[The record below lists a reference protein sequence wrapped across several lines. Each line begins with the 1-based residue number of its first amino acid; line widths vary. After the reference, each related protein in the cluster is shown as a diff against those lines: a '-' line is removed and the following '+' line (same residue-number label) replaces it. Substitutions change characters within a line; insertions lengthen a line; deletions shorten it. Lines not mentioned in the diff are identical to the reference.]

1 MELNEMPRRNPVRLV
16 GVIVIIG
23 LLVGAGIG
31 LVVFRGD
38 PTSPT
43 DATTTTNVDT
53 GSVAEVGVAVGN
65 RAPDFTLLD
74 AASGA
79 QVSLSDF
86 QGQPVLI
93 NFWAT
98 WCGPCRIEMPFL
110 EAAYQQHR
118 DQGFTV
124 LAVDFDEPL
133 AAVTAFG
140 EELGL
145 SFNLLI
151 DPGGEVQNL
160 FRIRAYPSSYFIGT
174 DGTIASVHL
183 GVMTAGQ
190 VAENLE
196 LILQ

>member
-1 MELNEMPRRNPVRLV
+1 MEISDTRHGNPVRLV
-16 GVIVIIG
+16 VVIIIVG

-31 LVVFRGD
+31 LLVFRGD
-38 PTSPT
+38 PTPPAE
-43 DATTTTNVDT
+43 ATTSTNVDT
-53 GSVAEVGVAVGN
+53 GSTAEVGLAVGN
-65 RAPDFTLLD
+65 QPPDFTLTD

-86 QGQPVLI
+86 QGQPLLI

-110 EAAYQQHR
+110 EAAFQEHQ
-118 DQGFTV
+118 DQGFAV

-133 AAVTAFG
+133 PAVAAFG

-145 SFNLLI
+145 SFNLLL

-160 FRIRAYPSSYFIGT
+160 FRIRAYPTSYFIGT

-183 GVMTAGQ
+183 GVMTEGQ
-190 VAENLE
+190 VAENME